1 MKDISKS
8 GASRN
13 KVDKHRFDLLVWE
26 FIDEMA
32 RVMAEG
38 AVSHGEP
45 GDDGHWQGGFDD
57 EQKDIWNHVWEH
69 HRRYREG
76 DKSEPHLAKM
86 AVGAMFQWYFDEE
99 RRNDVNERQNI
110 NAEIPSS
117 IETPECFR
125 EAGRG
130 RPPVLQDG
138 TDHGGC
144 DPQGNCGTQNWDEGD
159 PQYVIANS
167 RPKFSMYDK
176 NGMYTTEVDKDNS

>member
-13 KVDKHRFDLLVWE
+13 KIDKHRFDLLVWE

-45 GDDGHWQGGFDD
+45 GDDGHWQGGFDNED
-57 EQKDIWNHVWEH
+57 KDIWNHVWEH

-76 DKSEPHLAKM
+76 DRSEPHLAKM
-86 AVGAMFQWYFDEE
+86 SVGIMFQWYFDEE
-99 RRNDVNERQNI
+99 RRDDVNERQNI
-110 NAEIPSS
+110 NAEIPSGA
-117 IETPECFR
+117 R
-125 EAGRG
+125 EHFGT
-130 RPPVLQDG
+130 LQDG

-144 DPQGNCGTQNWDEGD
+144 DPRGNCGTQNWDEGD
-159 PQYVIANS
+159 PQYVVANS

-176 NGMYTTEVDKDNS
+176 NGMYTTEKEKEV